1 MSIIPFDP
9 ATIVEI
15 KVGDISAPVAVGV
28 EMSKLYLSA
37 DKIVKRL
44 IEDIRVDQETK
55 RVVIPFELLP
65 WYKEQRMLLVEIG
78 RLTGN
83 TEEKVN
89 IRKMELQAEIFKQ
102 FIKGLPEQEKVT
114 LIKTLK
120 RKTDGRAPQSV

>member
-1 MSIIPFDP
+1 MIPFDP

-15 KVGDISAPVAVGV
+15 KVGDVSAPVAIGV
-28 EMSKLYLSA
+28 EMTKLYLSA

-44 IEDIRVDQETK
+44 IEDVRVDPETK
-55 RVVIPFELLP
+55 NLVIPFELLP

-78 RLTGN
+78 RITGN
-83 TEEKVN
+83 VEEKVN

-102 FIKGLPEQEKVT
+102 FIKELPEKEKVI

-120 RKTDGRAPQSV
+120 RKVDGRTSQNV